1 MFGGSTAA
9 MAAPPYETEASLT
22 SFQFVNDEVVGGWD
36 AEITG
41 TWELP
46 DNPTTPAGFTVD
58 LPPELQ
64 GLTDSFPLLDPD
76 GVAMGQCV
84 VTATQ
89 IVCDFDDT
97 YLQEHPLNLSGT
109 FNFWAHIRDAV
120 DSSETQTFYIEGEAV
135 TVVVNPQ
142 PGVCTVN
149 CDFEGRPSNKTGTYD
164 RNTDTIMWVVRVGS
178 DADGATGGE
187 EMSVADQLGPNQEML
202 TEFDGVTYP
211 NLRYTN
217 ELVVTSEGVQQPGNW
232 VDVPSDQYTVNN
244 GTVSW
249 TAEAGYYYSIRYVSK
264 ATDGGASGT
273 YKNDATVTVGGV
285 DESVGSEVDSLGGGG
300 TGVGDSVGNFSIAKD
315 VVWEDQPVAGLEF
328 TGTYTV
334 TSPASEE
341 STGTFAVEDGATW
354 TSGNF
359 VTGSTVHID
368 EILPTDPANIAW
380 AEPVLSSNDF
390 VVGDGT
396 TTAVTL
402 TNTAS
407 LVKGQFSASKKLAGD
422 AANDVPSDAKFM
434 LDYSYP
440 AGPGFAAGTGTLE
453 LPADGTVVTSPEL
466 PVGAQLALSERAP
479 AAIEGAAWKDSVLS
493 TDALTIGADEVV
505 SVTVTNT
512 IDHETVTPPTNPG
525 TPGGPATP
533 QPPNGTGDHTLATTG
548 GAQPL
553 GLLAFAG
560 ALIVIGAVAARRA
573 RTATR

>member
-1 MFGGSTAA
+1 

-64 GLTDSFPLLDPD
+64 GLTDTFPLLDPD

-109 FNFWAHIRDAV
+109 FNFWAHIRDTV

-285 DESVGSEVDSLGGGG
+285 DESVGSEVESLGGGG
-300 TGVGDSVGNFSIAKD
+300 TGVGDSVGNFSITKD

-368 EILPTDPANIAW
+368 EILPTDPANITW

-402 TNTAS
+402 TNAAS
-407 LVKGQFSASKKLAGD
+407 LVKGKFSASKKLAGD
-422 AANDVPSDAKFM
+422 AASDVPSDAKFM

-440 AGPGFAAGTGTLE
+440 AGPGFAAGSGTLE

-479 AAIEGAAWKDSVLS
+479 AAIEGAVWKDSVLS

-560 ALIVIGAVAARRA
+560 ALIVIGAVTARRA